1 MLFSCVDS
9 SKLFSLIR
17 SQKRRTD
24 CNILFIRYFGGIL
37 FLTTNMVESFDHAFQ
52 SRLHL
57 SLLYP
62 DLSPESMRK
71 IWVAFVAKAVEGQQQ
86 DASLSETIKKSP
98 SAKSSGI
105 TDKQFDMLS
114 QARINGR
121 QIKNI
126 VATATILANSKA
138 ELLGYEHLRNILD
151 TAQRFQQF
159 LTD

>member
-1 MLFSCVDS
+1 MY
-9 SKLFSLIR
+9 
-17 SQKRRTD
+17 T
-24 CNILFIRYFGGIL
+24 IRYFGGIL

-71 IWVAFVAKAVEGQQQ
+71 IWVAFVGKAIEGQQQ
-86 DASLSETIKKSP
+86 DASLPDDVRKPPVKW
-98 SAKSSGI
+98 SSV
-105 TDKQFDMLS
+105 TDKQLDILC
-114 QARINGR
+114 QAKINGR

-138 ELLGYEHLRNILD
+138 ELLGYDHLRTILD
-151 TAQRFQQF
+151 TAQQFQQF
-159 LTD
+159 QLE

>member
-1 MLFSCVDS
+1 
-9 SKLFSLIR
+9 
-17 SQKRRTD
+17 
-24 CNILFIRYFGGIL
+24 
-37 FLTTNMVESFDHAFQ
+37 MVEAFDHAFH

-62 DLSPESMRK
+62 DLTPESMRK

-86 DASLSETIKKSP
+86 DASLSETIKKAP

-138 ELLGYEHLRNILD
+138 ELLGYEHLRSILD